1 MIKNNKDEVIETFN
15 QAIQQAFDVPTIY
28 KKEGSNR
35 YIPIRLKDHFTLNSD
50 GDNEHIFI
58 KSLNATD
65 EQKLSTIEI
74 LIKFKWKM
82 LRLSSPIQILSYKSQ
97 ENQETYI
104 EFNFNKSELLKILKK
119 IDSEFSFDLELD
131 NLKEIQIDHLGLVT
145 EDKPSKNDTDFVVRN
160 RDLDHQEIKIQ
171 NKKLKAEILE
181 KDRKI
186 KELESLSKKSE
197 TDLISLIFDE
207 TATDRY
213 APDLVSAIK
222 LWEQVYINSSN
233 DDSHTNKANYW
244 IQKNTGYNES
254 DNGGRVAI
262 DRIREITTPF
272 KDWGH
277 KRNKKIK

>member
-1 MIKNNKDEVIETFN
+1 MVFKFDAHSFSKMTTLSNNEYLTYEDAINSLYEYCNKNMIKNNKDEVIETFN

-119 IDSEFSFDLELD
+119 
-131 NLKEIQIDHLGLVT
+131 
-145 EDKPSKNDTDFVVRN
+145 N
-160 RDLDHQEIKIQ
+160 R
-171 NKKLKAEILE
+171 
-181 KDRKI
+181 
-186 KELESLSKKSE
+186 
-197 TDLISLIFDE
+197 F
-207 TATDRY
+207 
-213 APDLVSAIK
+213 
-222 LWEQVYINSSN
+222 
-233 DDSHTNKANYW
+233 
-244 IQKNTGYNES
+244 
-254 DNGGRVAI
+254 
-262 DRIREITTPF
+262 
-272 KDWGH
+272 
-277 KRNKKIK
+277 